1 MSTIRYILP
10 PVIPASARRAPL
22 DGPRIDQLRA
32 AILGGTYLVDAGRI
46 ADRLIELERLLP

>member
-10 PVIPASARRAPL
+10 PVIPSSAYGAPVE
-22 DGPRIDQLRA
+22 GPRIEKLRA
-32 AILGGTYLVDAGRI
+32 AIRGGTYMADARKI